1 MDKNILNFSQRDISA
16 IIYLT
21 IFIPMRLYLAYL
33 PYEISKKYF
42 NLLGVLIFLISL
54 LYFYLYQKYKDI
66 KIYLFHGLLY
76 LFIVFLVIKKEKISG
91 LLLAVDVL
99 ISLIY
104 WFYNLH
110 FRLKK

>member
-1 MDKNILNFSQRDISA
+1 MDKNIINFSQRDISA

-21 IFIPMRLYLAYL
+21 VFIPMRLYLAYL
-33 PYEISKKYF
+33 PYEITKKYF

-54 LYFYLYQKYKDI
+54 LYFYLYKKYQD
-66 KIYLFHGLLY
+66 KIYLFHGILY
-76 LFIVFLVIKKEKISG
+76 LLIFILLINKEKISG
-91 LLLAVDVL
+91 LLLAVDVI

-110 FRLKK
+110 FKLKK